1 MARTA
6 ISVAIGIAFVTA
18 VIWSAFE
25 RTAIECEICVEYKG
39 RRACSIALAA
49 DAESAEAQA
58 HSGACSQVT
67 GGVTETLE
75 CDRIGS
81 TQRRCSADS
90 AGEAT
95 SGRKY

>member
-6 ISVAIGIAFVTA
+6 ISVAIGAAFVTA
-18 VIWSAFE
+18 VIWAAFSA
-25 RTAIECEICVEYKG
+25 TVVQCEICVEYKG
-39 RRACSIALAA
+39 RTACSIARAA
-49 DAESAEAQA
+49 DLSQAESQA

-81 TQRRCSADS
+81 TLRRCT
-90 AGEAT
+90 E
-95 SGRKY
+95 

>member
-6 ISVAIGIAFVTA
+6 ISVAIGAAFVTA
-18 VIWSAFE
+18 VIWAAFS
-25 RTAIECEICVEYKG
+25 TTVVQCEICVEYKG
-39 RRACSIALAA
+39 RTACSIARAA
-49 DAESAEAQA
+49 DLLQAESQA

-81 TQRRCSADS
+81 TVRRCT
-90 AGEAT
+90 E
-95 SGRKY
+95 

>member
-18 VIWSAFE
+18 VIWAALDQ
-25 RTAIECEICVEYKG
+25 TAVECEICVEYKG
-39 RRACSIALAA
+39 RKACSIARAA
-49 DAESAEAQA
+49 DAASAEAQA

-75 CDRIGS
+75 CDRFGS
-81 TQRRCSADS
+81 TLRRCSQ
-90 AGEAT
+90 EAPAEPA
-95 SGRKY
+95 Y